1 MSAPLALLQLVSPAL
16 PVGAFSYSEGL
27 EVLVQRGQLASPQD
41 VGDWLEAELR
51 QGVVRLETAALEP
64 MQQWLQ
70 QWQTAAEAE
79 AEAQL
84 RDLDGW
90 LLAQREALELRQQ
103 QRQMGRSLLQL
114 LAELGWPLPNGALD
128 LSWPAAWCWAGCC
141 LGVEAE
147 ALRQGYLFSWVANQ
161 ISAAVRLVPLGPTQ
175 GQRLQLAL
183 APVIDGQAKALAGV
197 DPHQLWSSGVGQG
210 WPSSNTLSSTAAC
223 SAVEPFRPRRPS
235 GFAAVQGARGSSALP
250 SPPQQ
255 SGRGRS
261 IAWPP
266 HRGRAWRRDGLR
278 PCRIGPAAA
287 PRAN

>member
-1 MSAPLALLQLVSPAL
+1 M
-16 PVGAFSYSEGL
+16 
-27 EVLVQRGQLASPQD
+27 QRGQLRSPQD

-64 MQQWLQ
+64 MQQCLQ
-70 QWQTAAEAE
+70 QWQTGADAG

-128 LSWPAAWCWAGCC
+128 LSWPAAWCWAGRC
-141 LGVEAE
+141 LDVEAE

-183 APVIDGQAKALAGV
+183 APLIDEQAQALAEV
-197 DPHQLWSSGVGQG
+197 DPHQLWSSGVGAGLAQLQHAELY
-210 WPSSNTLSSTAAC
+210 SRL
-223 SAVEPFRPRRPS
+223 FRS
-235 GFAAVQGARGSSALP
+235 
-250 SPPQQ
+250 
-255 SGRGRS
+255 
-261 IAWPP
+261 
-266 HRGRAWRRDGLR
+266 
-278 PCRIGPAAA
+278 
-287 PRAN
+287 

>member
-27 EVLVQRGQLASPQD
+27 EVLVQRGQLRSPQD

-64 MQQWLQ
+64 MQQCLQ
-70 QWQTAAEAE
+70 QWQTGADAE

-114 LAELGWPLPNGALD
+114 LVELGWPLPDGALD

-141 LGVEAE
+141 LDVEAE

-183 APVIDGQAKALAGV
+183 APLIDEQAKVLAAV
-197 DPHQLWSSGVGQG
+197 DPHQLWSSGVGAGLAQLQHAELY
-210 WPSSNTLSSTAAC
+210 SRL
-223 SAVEPFRPRRPS
+223 FRS
-235 GFAAVQGARGSSALP
+235 
-250 SPPQQ
+250 
-255 SGRGRS
+255 
-261 IAWPP
+261 
-266 HRGRAWRRDGLR
+266 
-278 PCRIGPAAA
+278 
-287 PRAN
+287 

>member
-27 EVLVQRGQLASPQD
+27 EVLVQRGQLRSPQD

-64 MQQWLQ
+64 MQQRFQ
-70 QWQTAAEAE
+70 QWQTGADAG

-114 LAELGWPLPNGALD
+114 LVELGWPLPDGALD

-141 LGVEAE
+141 LGVEPQ

-183 APVIDGQAKALAGV
+183 APVIDEQAKVLAAV
-197 DPHQLWSSGVGQG
+197 DPHQLWSSGVGAGLAQLQHAELY
-210 WPSSNTLSSTAAC
+210 SRL
-223 SAVEPFRPRRPS
+223 FRS
-235 GFAAVQGARGSSALP
+235 
-250 SPPQQ
+250 
-255 SGRGRS
+255 
-261 IAWPP
+261 
-266 HRGRAWRRDGLR
+266 
-278 PCRIGPAAA
+278 
-287 PRAN
+287 

>member
-1 MSAPLALLQLVSPAL
+1 MA
-16 PVGAFSYSEGL
+16 
-27 EVLVQRGQLASPQD
+27 
-41 VGDWLEAELR
+41 GDGLEAELR

-70 QWQTAAEAE
+70 QWPTAAEAG

-114 LAELGWPLPNGALD
+114 LAELGWPLPDGALD

-197 DPHQLWSSGVGQG
+197 DPHQLWSSGVGAGLAQLQHAELY
-210 WPSSNTLSSTAAC
+210 SRL
-223 SAVEPFRPRRPS
+223 FRS
-235 GFAAVQGARGSSALP
+235 
-250 SPPQQ
+250 
-255 SGRGRS
+255 
-261 IAWPP
+261 
-266 HRGRAWRRDGLR
+266 
-278 PCRIGPAAA
+278 
-287 PRAN
+287 

>member
-27 EVLVQRGQLASPQD
+27 EVLVQRGQLRSPQD

-64 MQQWLQ
+64 MQQCFQ
-70 QWQTAAEAE
+70 QWQTGADAE

-84 RDLDGW
+84 RNLDGW

-114 LAELGWPLPNGALD
+114 LVELGWPLPDGALD

-141 LGVEAE
+141 LDVEAV

-183 APVIDGQAKALAGV
+183 APLIDEQAQALAEV
-197 DPHQLWSSGVGQG
+197 DPHQLWSSAVGAGLAQLQHAELY
-210 WPSSNTLSSTAAC
+210 SRL
-223 SAVEPFRPRRPS
+223 FRS
-235 GFAAVQGARGSSALP
+235 
-250 SPPQQ
+250 
-255 SGRGRS
+255 
-261 IAWPP
+261 
-266 HRGRAWRRDGLR
+266 
-278 PCRIGPAAA
+278 
-287 PRAN
+287 

>member
-27 EVLVQRGQLASPQD
+27 EVLVQRGQLVSPQD

-70 QWQTAAEAE
+70 QWQTAAEAG

-114 LAELGWPLPNGALD
+114 LAELGWPLPDGALD

-147 ALRQGYLFSWVANQ
+147 ALRQVYLFSWVANQ

-183 APVIDGQAKALAGV
+183 APVIDSQAKALAGV
-197 DPHQLWSSGVGQG
+197 DPHQLWSSGVGAGLAQLQHAELY
-210 WPSSNTLSSTAAC
+210 SRL
-223 SAVEPFRPRRPS
+223 FRS
-235 GFAAVQGARGSSALP
+235 
-250 SPPQQ
+250 
-255 SGRGRS
+255 
-261 IAWPP
+261 
-266 HRGRAWRRDGLR
+266 
-278 PCRIGPAAA
+278 
-287 PRAN
+287 